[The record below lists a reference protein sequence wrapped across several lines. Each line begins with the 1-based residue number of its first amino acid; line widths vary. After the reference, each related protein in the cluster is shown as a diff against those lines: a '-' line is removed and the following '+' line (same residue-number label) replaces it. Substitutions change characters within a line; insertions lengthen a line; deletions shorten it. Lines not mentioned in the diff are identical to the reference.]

1 MFREQVYK
9 RRAKEKEG
17 LQLQEYNNNNAG
29 VECCCWVPGTPAKET
44 NPGPVSSNPEAELYL
59 IDLNKSI
66 DEWQHEAEA
75 AAAPEGLEF
84 SVSVE
89 KNAQLVELINVA
101 APAAPQESAVLSPVL
116 VSGKGPEPNGFLL
129 PISDKNPISSPESC
143 VSPRK

>member
-29 VECCCWVPGTPAKET
+29 GECCCWVPGTPAKEK

-75 AAAPEGLEF
+75 AAATAPEVFEF
-84 SVSVE
+84 SVSVD

-101 APAAPQESAVLSPVL
+101 APRESAILSPVL

>member
-29 VECCCWVPGTPAKET
+29 GECCCWVPGTPAKEK

-66 DEWQHEAEA
+66 DEWQHEA
-75 AAAPEGLEF
+75 
-84 SVSVE
+84 
-89 KNAQLVELINVA
+89 AQLVELINVA
-101 APAAPQESAVLSPVL
+101 APAAPQESAILSPVL